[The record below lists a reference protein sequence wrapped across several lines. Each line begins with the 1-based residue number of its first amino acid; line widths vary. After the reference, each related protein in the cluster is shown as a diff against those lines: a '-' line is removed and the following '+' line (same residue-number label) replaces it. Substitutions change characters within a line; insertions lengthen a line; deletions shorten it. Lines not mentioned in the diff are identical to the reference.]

1 MQINFNGSTIVV
13 TGGATSI
20 GQSISN
26 QLATSEA
33 HVIVCDV
40 LEQEGR
46 DTVDLI
52 VGSGGS
58 AEFRYLDVTSE
69 SDWQQLVNALEKTP
83 AVSGLVNNAGV
94 GGALSVTDESMAG
107 WAQITNVNQV
117 GVFLGMKHIGPL
129 IESSG
134 GGAIVNL
141 ASIFSTSGGFGNA
154 IAYHASKGA
163 VMAMTRTAAVHWST
177 KGVRV
182 NAIHPGFIGTPMTL
196 QHKDL
201 VLESGQTLGEKILT
215 GTPMNRLGT
224 PEEIANVVT
233 FMLSRQASY
242 MTGASVYV
250 DGGWNAI

>member
-1 MQINFNGSTIVV
+1 MHIDFGSSVIVV

-20 GQSISN
+20 GLSISN
-26 QLATSEA
+26 QLAASGA

-40 LEQEGR
+40 LEDEGIK
-46 DTVDLI
+46 TVEAILKN
-52 VGSGGS
+52 GGS
-58 AEFRYLDVTSE
+58 AEFHALDVTSE
-69 SDWQQLVNALEKTP
+69 ADWQKLVNKIESGP
-83 AVSGLVNNAGV
+83 RISGLVNNAGV
-94 GGALSVTDESMAG
+94 GGALGVTEETMDG
-107 WAQITNVNQV
+107 WTQITNVNQV

-129 IESSG
+129 IESGG

-201 VLESGQTLGEKILT
+201 MLESGQTLGELILS
-215 GTPMNRLGT
+215 GTPMKRLGT

-233 FMLSRQASY
+233 FMLAPQASY
-242 MTGASVYV
+242 LTGASVYV
-250 DGGWNAI
+250 DGGWSAI